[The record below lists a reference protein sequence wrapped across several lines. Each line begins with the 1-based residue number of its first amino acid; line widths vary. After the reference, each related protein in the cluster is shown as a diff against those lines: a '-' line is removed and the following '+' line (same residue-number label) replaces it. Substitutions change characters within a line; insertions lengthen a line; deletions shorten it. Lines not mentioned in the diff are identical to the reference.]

1 MQNSGLV
8 EKADGILNN
17 LCEFRTV
24 QKKSSLNFPG
34 VFELLIWV
42 FYVGLYKYSYHVTE
56 FALHPA
62 HQQYFPFPQIGL
74 YSICSTLYLI
84 PYYRW
89 AVPKLLYLKK
99 YGWLILLTI
108 VYFILITTWNNV
120 AVAWVFKQFTGGLP
134 VHRFFVIES
143 AGFFMDWNMIMT
155 DLIAFLCVAFSRFSY
170 QNEQQRHKVETDH
183 LHLQLNM
190 LKNQLQPHFLFNTLN
205 SLYGMSLTG
214 SKDTSRFILMLSQMM
229 QYILYDCDRE
239 EIELTSEIDFLKC
252 YFELEQKKF
261 PAASITMKVP
271 DDLPVVK
278 IPPLLFLPLVENSF
292 KHGRH
297 KLENDA
303 AVAAELIIENHKLI
317 FRIQNDM
324 LPAQPLQT
332 KNKVGGIGLVNIK
345 KRLELYYPGKNELI
359 FSEEN
364 SRYMVELSIKL

>member
-1 MQNSGLV
+1 M
-8 EKADGILNN
+8 
-17 LCEFRTV
+17 
-24 QKKSSLNFPG
+24 
-34 VFELLIWV
+34 
-42 FYVGLYKYSYHVTE
+42 
-56 FALHPA
+56 
-62 HQQYFPFPQIGL
+62 
-74 YSICSTLYLI
+74 
-84 PYYRW
+84 
-89 AVPKLLYLKK
+89 
-99 YGWLILLTI
+99 
-108 VYFILITTWNNV
+108 
-120 AVAWVFKQFTGGLP
+120 AVAWVFKQFTGGLQ
-134 VHRFFVIES
+134 VHRFFAIES

-170 QNEQQRHKVETDH
+170 QSEQQRHKVETDH

-239 EIELTSEIDFLKC
+239 EIELASEIDFLKC

-271 DDLPVVK
+271 DELPAVK

-303 AVAAELIIENHKLI
+303 AVAAELIIENHKVI

-324 LPAQPLQT
+324 LPVQPLQM
-332 KNKVGGIGLVNIK
+332 KSKVGGIGLVNIK

-359 FSEEN
+359 FSEKN
-364 SRYMVELSIKL
+364 GRYMVELNIKL